1 MLSDPSVK
9 LVASNFVAVKIDPNA
24 TLDAREHKSTRYV
37 PELVVLD
44 PSQNHV
50 ATIDGH
56 SAALRSP
63 VAMQQAL
70 ADALAAAQSRRTR

>member
-9 LVASNFVAVKIDPNA
+9 LVASNFVAVKIDPAA
-24 TLDAREHKSTRYV
+24 TMDSREHKSTRYV

-44 PSQNHV
+44 PSQNRV
-50 ATIDGH
+50 ATIDGN